1 MWTKED
7 VQTLAKSRVIEVTF
21 KKKNG
26 DTRVMDCTLLEQY
39 LPPQRDVETVTT
51 RDNPEVLAVWD
62 VSASGWRSFR
72 IDSILSVS
80 ESPRSK

>member
-39 LPPQRDVETVTT
+39 LPPQRDVEAVTT

-72 IDSILSVS
+72 IDSIISVS